1 MARANLYNT
10 GILSG
15 KEEMM
20 RAGARSEAC
29 VRVTAE
35 QLEPVRYRSLDS
47 ALLGRTTC
55 SNL

>member
-1 MARANLYNT
+1 MARDNLYST
-10 GILSG
+10 DILSG
-15 KEEMM
+15 KEEVM

-29 VRVTAE
+29 GRVTAE
-35 QLEPVRYRSLDS
+35 QLKPVRYRSLDS